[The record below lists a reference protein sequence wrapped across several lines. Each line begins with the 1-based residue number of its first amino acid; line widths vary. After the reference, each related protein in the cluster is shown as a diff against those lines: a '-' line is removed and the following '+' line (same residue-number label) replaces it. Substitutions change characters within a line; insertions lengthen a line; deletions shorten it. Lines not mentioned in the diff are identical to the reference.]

1 MLCST
6 TPIMADA
13 QPTQCDQIYIEDF
26 QTEKCESLF
35 KFKNENLFTDVF
47 IYVEGVEF
55 PCHKVILCASSQYF
69 QAMFS
74 CDLKESRH
82 GKVFIENMSPWT
94 MKRLLDFIYT
104 GKIEISY
111 ENVIDLFNAAVL
123 FQLSKLVD
131 KCISYVKKN
140 VDLSNCVEIYLFG
153 SMHGLKDLQAYTY
166 QFILENFRL
175 LIDLTIDLYSKLNS
189 NDQSACDNLFNQLK
203 TKPLSNLSIEQIKD
217 KFYSSFIRLDQ
228 KTFCSLLQ
236 SDQLNVKREIYVYY
250 CIMKWLEYQSQTGDQ
265 NDLFKLHEQLFRY
278 LRLNSLSK
286 DELEFIL
293 ENDKILEKNLKLKQK
308 IEFTLGDLESSQDA
322 NIRPSTLPKDYI
334 CSLDMDNFDLY
345 DINNLKWDRLVNWPP
360 DELKSQHEF
369 TKQKFDGYSVCT
381 VNNVLYVIGGMRKKM
396 DHIELKSCVYRF
408 DPVKNEWSS
417 LSAMKTKRAF
427 HHTIHLS
434 KSKEENFILVLYG
447 IKYEQEELEEQSF
460 QQSMTIEMYSI
471 ENDKW
476 KEMNI
481 EYNSILNHHLFSFY
495 HLNNAVDLD
504 LPSLIKIQIE
514 QSKLVVGLKNLIY
527 ILNDNCIHCFEFEK
541 QNVNSYLP
549 YFRLPKNLTGFVL
562 ARAVSFKTAN
572 ILTQF
577 DMDNSNK
584 KSLFS
589 WYSDTEEK
597 SPSMSSTSSNSLQSP
612 TIHDYDEDGSC
623 KRVLIRHE
631 KEALMFIL
639 NPDQGLLYE
648 FYPGKNK
655 LLRMPNLILKHDKY
669 ATFVFKIKSRVVVTG
684 GIGDEEG
691 FYEIESYDRDTHQ
704 WSILTKYPISMDK
717 SDQSQIIRSFFRL
730 KMSLV

>member
-1 MLCST
+1 MLFNSAS
-6 TPIMADA
+6 IMADA
-13 QPTQCDQIYIEDF
+13 QSAHPDQIYIEDF
-26 QTEKCESLF
+26 QSEKCDSLF

-131 KCISYVKKN
+131 KCISYVKQN

-153 SMHGLKDLQAYTY
+153 SMHGLKDLETYTY

-175 LIDLTIDLYSKLNS
+175 LIDLTIELYSKLTEPS
-189 NDQSACDNLFNQLK
+189 CDSLFTQLK
-203 TKPLSNLSIEQIKD
+203 SNLLSNFTIEQVRD

-228 KTFCSLLQ
+228 KTFCNLLE

-250 CIMKWLEYQSQTGDQ
+250 SIIKWIEYQNMVNDQ
-265 NDLFKLHEQLFRY
+265 CEMITKLHEQLFKY
-278 LRLNSLSK
+278 LRINSLSK
-286 DELEFIL
+286 EELEFIL
-293 ENDKILEKNLKLKQK
+293 ENDKILEKNLRKK
-308 IEFTLGDLESSQDA
+308 IELTLGDFESSQE
-322 NIRPSTLPKDYI
+322 NIRPSTLPRDYI
-334 CSLDMDNFDLY
+334 CSLAMNNFDLF
-345 DINNLKWDRLVNWPP
+345 DLNKSKWDRLMDWPP
-360 DELKSQHEF
+360 GELRSEYEF
-369 TKQKFDGYSVCT
+369 KPTFDGYSVCT
-381 VNNVLYVIGGMRKKM
+381 VNNVLYVIGGMSKQLSN
-396 DHIELKSCVYRF
+396 IELKNSVYRF
-408 DPVKNEWSS
+408 DPVKNEWTN
-417 LSAMKTKRAF
+417 LSPMLTGRAF

-434 KSKEENFILVLYG
+434 KSRDENYIIVMYG
-447 IKYEQEELEEQSF
+447 LKYQHDDLDEQNF
-460 QQSMTIEMYSI
+460 QQSMSIESYSI
-471 ENDKW
+471 ENDNW
-476 KEMNI
+476 KEINI
-481 EYNSILNHHLFSFY
+481 DPNSILNHHLFSLY
-495 HLNNAVDLD
+495 HRKHTDSFDLMD
-504 LPSLIKIQIE
+504 LINLQID
-514 QSKLVVGLKNLIY
+514 QSKFVVGLKNLIY
-527 ILNDNCIHCFEFEK
+527 ILNDNCIHCFEFDK

-549 YFRLPKNLTGFVL
+549 YFRLPKNLTDFIL
-562 ARAVSFKTAN
+562 AKAVSFKTAN

-589 WYSDTEEK
+589 WYSDSEDK

-612 TIHDYDEDGSC
+612 TIHDYDEEGAC
-623 KRVLIRHE
+623 KRVLIRQE

-639 NPDQGLLYE
+639 NPEQGLLYE

-669 ATFVFKIKSRVVVTG
+669 ASFVFKIKSTVIITG
-684 GIGDEEG
+684 GIGTEEG
-691 FYEIESYDRDTHQ
+691 FYHIESYDRDTRQ
-704 WSILTKYPISMDK
+704 WSILTKYPVSFDK
-717 SDQSQIIRSFFRL
+717 IEQSRTIHSFFRL